1 MSCRGPAK
9 PAFGSPV
16 PHATGHRYRILTPVE
31 RVRHAW
37 SI

>member
-9 PAFGSPV
+9 LVFGSSV

-31 RVRHAW
+31 RVGHAR